1 MDYSTKNNGLP
12 NMESLFPEGRGAQL
26 GHNVEWCRE
35 LLDRYYEGA
44 TSLEEEEELRE
55 WFASAGS
62 DLPEDLRVEAAM
74 FGVFA
79 EQRAYQSDIVL
90 SIEQSVVGGDE
101 GVVAAQ
107 SADALREE
115 IFAEPT
121 HSQVAPRR
129 KLSSLRRWLPIGA
142 VAAAASVC
150 FGVALNTE
158 QHYGYVN
165 GVAIT
170 DNSLAMEKVK
180 LAMGYL
186 TDAREAVEKPAEA
199 MQNSFEQI
207 NLLMDYFGSI

>member
-1 MDYSTKNNGLP
+1 MDYSTKNNDLTYNTTLATGCG
-12 NMESLFPEGRGAQL
+12 ECGC
-26 GHNVEWCRE
+26 HDVEWCRE
-35 LLDRYYEGA
+35 LLERYYEGA

-55 WFASAGS
+55 WFASAGN

-79 EQRAYQSDIVL
+79 EQRAERSDVAL
-90 SIEQSVVGGDE
+90 SIERSAEWGDNDMLTMQNAE
-101 GVVAAQ
+101 AI
-107 SADALREE
+107 RNE

-121 HSQVAPRR
+121 HRQVTPRR
-129 KLSSLRRWLPIGA
+129 KSLSLRRWLPIGA
-142 VAAAASVC
+142 VAAAASIC

-158 QHYGYVN
+158 QHYGYIN

-170 DNSLAMEKVK
+170 DNSLAMEKVE

-186 TDAREAVEKPAEA
+186 ADAREAVEKPAEA

-207 NLLMDYFGSI
+207 NQLMDFLGSI